1 MQSIGIYFIVN
12 QRKFSYYKNNTRGV
26 LMAKYIFITG
36 GVVSSLG
43 KGVAAASCGA
53 LLQSRGYSVHARKF
67 DPYLNIDPGTMSPFQ
82 HGEVYV
88 TNDGFETDL
97 DLGYYERFLGI
108 QMSRND
114 SVSGGRIYWDVLN
127 AERHGDY
134 LGATVQMIPHV
145 SNKLK
150 EYIGANTDT
159 DFVVC
164 EIGGTVGDIEG
175 KIFLESIRQFAN
187 DVGRQ
192 NVMFIHLTLAPYLE
206 TSGEL
211 KTKPTQMSVRELLEN
226 GIQADMLIVRTP
238 RMLTADEKAKIG
250 MFCNLPAKNVIS
262 GIDVDNIYKIPLAY
276 DAQHVFDIMAQHFG
290 LPNATGNTDKFHKIE
305 NYLSA
310 DLPVVNIGVVG
321 KYFDVPDAYKSLNE
335 ALFHAGIQNN
345 VHVKIHKIN
354 AEQFNPDALSGVDGI
369 LVPGGFGTRGIDGK
383 IAAATY
389 AREKGVPYMGIC
401 LGMQVAVIDFARNVV
416 GISDAGSAEFG
427 KACTPVINI
436 MADHDSADMGG
447 TLRLGAYPCMIKPG
461 TLAEK
466 IYGTQQ
472 ISERHRHRY
481 EMDTGLSD
489 KFEKC
494 GMIISGLSPDGRLPE
509 IVELKNHPFF
519 IAGQFHPE
527 FQSSPYKGHPMFNA
541 FIAAAVK
548 NSLGAK
554 NKV

>member
-1 MQSIGIYFIVN
+1 MRRN
-12 QRKFSYYKNNTRGV
+12 EKFRMMEFHKGAF

-53 LLQSRGYSVHARKF
+53 LLQSRGYTVHARKF

-88 TNDGFETDL
+88 TNDGYETDL
-97 DLGYYERFLGI
+97 DLGYYERFLGA
-108 QMSRND
+108 QLSRND

-145 SNKLK
+145 SNKIK
-150 EYIGANTDT
+150 EYIAAPTNT

-187 DVGRQ
+187 DVGRK
-192 NVMFIHLTLAPYLE
+192 NVMFVHLTLAPYLE
-206 TSGEL
+206 KSGEL

-226 GIQADMLIVRTP
+226 GIQADMLIVRSP
-238 RMLTADEKAKIG
+238 RMLTADERAKIG

-276 DAQHVFDIMAQHFG
+276 DEQHVFDIIADHFD
-290 LPNATGNTDKFHKIE
+290 LAHAAGNMEKFNRIE
-305 NYLSA
+305 HYLDA
-310 DLPVVNIGVVG
+310 DLPHVKIGVVG

-345 VHVKIHKIN
+345 VHVDIEKIN
-354 AEQFNPDALSGVDGI
+354 AEHFSPDVAANLDGI
-369 LVPGGFGTRGIDGK
+369 LVPGGFGTRGVDGK
-383 IAAATY
+383 IAAAGY
-389 AREKGVPYMGIC
+389 ARETNTPYMGIC
-401 LGMQVAVIDFARNVV
+401 LGMQVAVIEIARNVL
-416 GISDAGSAEFG
+416 GISDANSTEFV
-427 KACTPVINI
+427 KNCTPIINI
-436 MADHDSADMGG
+436 MPDHNSENMGG
-447 TLRLGAYPCMIKPG
+447 TLRLGAYPCVITPD
-461 TLAEK
+461 TLAHK
-466 IYGTQQ
+466 IYGKTE

-481 EMDTGLSD
+481 EMDISF
-489 KFEKC
+489 KEKLAAA
-494 GMIISGLSPDGRLPE
+494 GMIISGCSPDGRLPE

-527 FQSSPYKGHPMFNA
+527 FQSSPYTGHPMFNA
-541 FIAAAVK
+541 FIAAAA
-548 NSLGAK
+548 SRHTRE
-554 NKV
+554 

>member
-1 MQSIGIYFIVN
+1 MRRN
-12 QRKFSYYKNNTRGV
+12 EKFRMMEFHKGAF

-53 LLQSRGYSVHARKF
+53 LLQSRGYTVHARKF

-88 TNDGFETDL
+88 TNDGYETDL
-97 DLGYYERFLGI
+97 DLGYYERFLGA
-108 QMSRND
+108 QLSRND

-145 SNKLK
+145 SNKIK
-150 EYIGANTDT
+150 EYIAAPTNT

-187 DVGRQ
+187 DVGRK
-192 NVMFIHLTLAPYLE
+192 NVMFVHLTLAPYLE
-206 TSGEL
+206 KSGEL

-226 GIQADMLIVRTP
+226 GIQADMLIVRSP
-238 RMLTADEKAKIG
+238 RMLTADERAKIG

-276 DAQHVFDIMAQHFG
+276 DDQHVFDIIADHFD
-290 LPNATGNTDKFHKIE
+290 LAHAAGNMEKFNRIE
-305 NYLSA
+305 HYLDA
-310 DLPVVNIGVVG
+310 DLPHVKIGVVG

-345 VHVKIHKIN
+345 VHVDIEKIN
-354 AEQFNPDALSGVDGI
+354 AEHFSPDVAANLDGI
-369 LVPGGFGTRGIDGK
+369 LVPGGFGTRGVDGK
-383 IAAATY
+383 IAAAGY
-389 AREKGVPYMGIC
+389 ARETNTPYMGIC
-401 LGMQVAVIDFARNVV
+401 LGMQVAVIEFARNVL
-416 GISDAGSAEFG
+416 GISDANSTEFV
-427 KACTPVINI
+427 KNCTPIINI
-436 MADHDSADMGG
+436 MPDHNSENMGG
-447 TLRLGAYPCMIKPG
+447 TLRLGAYPCVITPD
-461 TLAEK
+461 TLAHRV
-466 IYGTQQ
+466 YGKTE

-481 EMDTGLSD
+481 EMDISFKENLAAA
-489 KFEKC
+489 
-494 GMIISGLSPDGRLPE
+494 GMIISGCSPDGRLPE
-509 IVELKNHPFF
+509 IIELENHPFF

-527 FQSSPYKGHPMFNA
+527 FQSSPYTGHPMFNA
-541 FIAAAVK
+541 FIAAASRHK
-548 NSLGAK
+548 HE
-554 NKV
+554 